1 MTTTRRNWR
10 KRGLS
15 LLLAAVML
23 LSLGAVSAFAAGKAA
38 LSEPGTYSVPIT
50 SLVSKAPLAPVQKA
64 FAKAFGDS
72 AQITVDTAGNWTATL
87 TNYHMTVDMGIAYG
101 ANVLTVEGATIL
113 GTRMDTYSPGMV
125 PTQTAIEVPTAF
137 SLPLEKT
144 DDGVYA
150 LTITV
155 DFMNALLGG
164 GNAYPTGVTM
174 TLDLAN
180 ASADASALTALIAE
194 YRTIFK
200 DNYTAESWANFEAAL
215 TKAEKLAGSGASA
228 AEINAMIAELKAA
241 HDHLVYQGADY
252 SKVDAALKK
261 IPEDG
266 SLYTEASWNA
276 LLAAK
281 DAVVNGKSAAEQSTV
296 DGWASDMEAALAAL
310 EYRDADY
317 TKVDEAI
324 EQVPAD
330 LGKYTDT
337 SVKNVQDAVN
347 AVERGLKADAQATVD
362 QMAAKIN
369 AAVQALEEKAAPE
382 NSVEQKSA
390 DAPLDKDHLQDGIYE
405 VAVSLWH
412 ATNNQASMAAESL
425 RGTARI
431 VVKNGVATM
440 YIYTKEMTFGSIT
453 ASLQEL
459 RVADLQGNYSN
470 AIVQGK
476 DASGNPTS
484 FSFTL
489 PHTQEFIVVKVNP
502 HVEMMGNQD
511 LDARIRV
518 DYATLKQVSDNASD
532 PAVNLTA
539 PASGTSSTPKTGDS
553 NVAAALAV
561 VLLLSAGAFAATTV
575 RRKKVSDGCI

>member
-23 LSLGAVSAFAAGKAA
+23 LSLGAVSAFAAGRTA

-72 AQITVDTAGNWTATL
+72 AQITVDAAGNWTATL

-164 GNAYPTGVTM
+164 GDAYPTGVTM

-180 ASADASALTALIAE
+180 ASVDASALTALIAE
-194 YRTIFK
+194 YRAISK

-215 TKAEKLAGSGASA
+215 TKAEKLASSGASA
-228 AEINAMIAELKAA
+228 AEINAMIAELNAA
-241 HDHLVYQGADY
+241 HDQLAYQGADY
-252 SKVDAALKK
+252 SKVDAAIAK
-261 IPEDG
+261 IPADG
-266 SLYTEASWNA
+266 SVYTEASWNA
-276 LLAAK
+276 LQAAK

-324 EQVPAD
+324 AKVPTD
-330 LGKYTDT
+330 LSKYTDA

-347 AVERGLKADAQATVD
+347 AVERGLMADAQATVD

-369 AAVQALEEKAAPE
+369 AAVQALEEKAAAEDP
-382 NSVEQKSA
+382 VEQKPT
-390 DAPLDKDHLQDGIYE
+390 DTPLDKDHLQDGIYE

-431 VVKNGVATM
+431 VVKSGVATM
-440 YIYTKEMTFGSIT
+440 YIYTKEMTFGNIT

-459 RVADLQGNYSN
+459 KVADLQGSYSN
-470 AIVQGK
+470 AAVQSK

-539 PASGTSSTPKTGDS
+539 PAIGTSSTPKTGDS
-553 NVAAALAV
+553 NVTAVLAV

-575 RRKKVSDGCI
+575 RRKKVSDDCI

>member
-1 MTTTRRNWR
+1 MLMTTTRRNWC

-15 LLLAAVML
+15 LLLAAVLL
-23 LSLGAVSAFAAGKAA
+23 LSLGAVSVFAAGKTA

-72 AQITVDTAGNWTATL
+72 AQITVDTSGNWTATL

-164 GNAYPTGVTM
+164 GDSYPTGVTM

-180 ASADASALTALIAE
+180 ASADTSELTKLIAE
-194 YRTIFK
+194 YRTISK

-215 TKAEKLAGSGASA
+215 TKAEKLAGGSASMT
-228 AEINAMIAELKAA
+228 EINAMIAELEAA
-241 HDHLVYQGADY
+241 HGQLAYQGADY
-252 SKVDAALKK
+252 SKVDAALEK
-261 IPEDG
+261 IPADG
-266 SLYTEASWNA
+266 SLYTEASWSA
-276 LLAAK
+276 LQAAK
-281 DAVVNGKSAAEQSTV
+281 DAVVNGKSAAEQNTV
-296 DGWASDMEAALAAL
+296 DGWAADIEAALAAL
-310 EYRDADY
+310 EYQDADY

-324 EQVPAD
+324 AAVPSD
-330 LGKYTDT
+330 LTKYTEE

-362 QMAAKIN
+362 QMAERIH
-369 AAVQALEEKAAPE
+369 AAVQALEEKGAAEEPDQ
-382 NSVEQKSA
+382 QKPS
-390 DAPLDKDHLQDGIYE
+390 DTTLDKDHLQDGIYE

-425 RGTARI
+425 RATARI

-440 YIYTKEMTFGSIT
+440 YIYTREMTFGNIT

-459 RVADLQGNYSN
+459 KVADLQGNYSN
-470 AIVQGK
+470 ATVQSK

-484 FSFTL
+484 FSFVL
-489 PHTQEFIVVKVNP
+489 PHTQEYIVVKVNP
-502 HVEMMGNQD
+502 YVEMMGNQD

-518 DYATLKQVSDNASD
+518 DYSTLKQVSENASD

-539 PASGTSSTPKTGDS
+539 PASGASSTPKTGDS
-553 NVAAALAV
+553 NVAAVLAV

-575 RRKKVSDGCI
+575 CRKKVSEE

>member
-23 LSLGAVSAFAAGKAA
+23 LSLGAVSAFAAGKTA

-72 AQITVDTAGNWTATL
+72 AQITVDAAGNWTATL

-164 GNAYPTGVTM
+164 GDAYPTGVTM

-180 ASADASALTALIAE
+180 ASVDASALTAMIAE
-194 YRTIFK
+194 YRAISK
-200 DNYTAESWANFEAAL
+200 DNYTSESWANFEAAL

-228 AEINAMIAELKAA
+228 AEINAMIAELNAA
-241 HDHLVYQGADY
+241 HDQLAYQGADY
-252 SKVDAALKK
+252 SKVDAAIAK
-261 IPEDG
+261 IPADG
-266 SLYTEASWNA
+266 SVYTEASWNA

-324 EQVPAD
+324 AKVPTD
-330 LGKYTDT
+330 LSKYTDA

-369 AAVQALEEKAAPE
+369 AAVQALEEKAAAEDP
-382 NSVEQKSA
+382 VEQKPA
-390 DAPLDKDHLQDGIYE
+390 NTPLDKDHLQDGIYE

-440 YIYTKEMTFGSIT
+440 YIYTKEMTFGNIT

-459 RVADLQGNYSN
+459 KVADLQGSYSN
-470 AIVQGK
+470 ATVQSK

-489 PHTQEFIVVKVNP
+489 PHTQEFIMVKVNP

-553 NVAAALAV
+553 NVAAVLAV

-575 RRKKVSDGCI
+575 RRKKVSDDCI